1 VKERLMYDVLLEA
14 PGLLR
19 SREVRGQFSSELT
32 EGEHVRVEGR
42 EWVVIRVTT
51 PTRRGLVD
59 RRAVARPL
67 ATELAH

>member
-1 VKERLMYDVLLEA
+1 MYDVLLEA

-19 SREVRGQFSSELT
+19 SREVRGHFSSELT

-42 EWVVIRVTT
+42 EWVVTKVSMPNR
-51 PTRRGLVD
+51 PGLAD

-67 ATELAH
+67 ATELAQ